1 VSADLSAQ
9 AQGERTK
16 LCFQNKVTSGMDD
29 NEDQEFRQAYE
40 RAERIVAEKVGFF
53 RHLTIYVVVNALL
66 FAINMLTSSWFLW
79 FLIPLCGWGIVL
91 LAHFL
96 SVFTFRG
103 DRFERWR
110 KRQIEKE
117 MEKLTGRD

>member
-1 VSADLSAQ
+1 MSDNDAQ
-9 AQGERTK
+9 EVKQ
-16 LCFQNKVTSGMDD
+16 V
-29 NEDQEFRQAYE
+29 YE
-40 RAERIVAEKVGFF
+40 RAERIVAEKVGFL

-66 FAINMLTSSWFLW
+66 FAINMLTSSGFLW
-79 FLIPLCGWGIVL
+79 FLIPLGGWGIVL

-96 SVFTFRG
+96 GVFTFRG

-117 MEKLTGRD
+117 MEKLRGKD

>member
-1 VSADLSAQ
+1 MV
-9 AQGERTK
+9 
-16 LCFQNKVTSGMDD
+16 D
-29 NEDQEFRQAYE
+29 NESHEVRQVYE
-40 RAERIVAEKVGFF
+40 RAESIVAEKIGFL
-53 RHLTIYVVVNALL
+53 RHLIIYVVVNAVL
-66 FAINMLTSSWFLW
+66 FAINMVTSSGFLW
-79 FLIPLCGWGIVL
+79 FLIPLGGWGIVL

-117 MEKLTGRD
+117 MEKLRGRE

>member
-1 VSADLSAQ
+1 MSDNDAQ
-9 AQGERTK
+9 EVK
-16 LCFQNKVTSGMDD
+16 W
-29 NEDQEFRQAYE
+29 AYE
-40 RAERIVAEKVGFF
+40 RAESIVAEKVRFL
-53 RHLTIYVVVNALL
+53 RHLIIYVVVNAVL
-66 FAINMLTSSWFLW
+66 FAINMVTSSGFLW
-79 FLIPLCGWGIVL
+79 FLIPLAGWGIVL

-117 MEKLTGRD
+117 MEKLRGKD